1 MIKFHIM
8 VKKKNNISEKNIFI
22 FLWQFIKKKF
32 IWYLVLLI
40 FSIGAALDEVI
51 TPFLV
56 DNVLQNFELF
66 NNGAITTSVVK
77 SSVIKMISVWLLF
90 DIFYRIA
97 GAISIFL
104 YSKIEAEIRTYLF
117 NKVQFY
123 KPVFFD
129 KDSQEGVVENS
140 IADTADGAQEIIE
153 FILTTLI
160 PTILTVF
167 INIKFIFVR
176 NSYTGI
182 VIFVWVIIHALL
194 SIILLQKS
202 IYYSSELQN
211 SQNQLAGAMIESLI
225 NRSIVIQYDNQGLE
239 DENISFYQKAE
250 VKSHQNL
257 LLYNEVI
264 KLILNGL
271 IIVFSIFLF
280 IDIAD
285 KFMSKKLFINDVIYL
300 FLTLFN
306 IVRQVWFMGTQLMPF
321 IEGIGQFNKGLLILD
336 KKMEIRNIKEGDEFK
351 PINTSIEFR
360 GVTLKETNKIILD
373 NISFRIEDN
382 EKVAFVGESGS
393 GKTSI
398 LKLILG
404 LNDNYTGDIFIGGV
418 NIRNVNTVAI
428 RNFCGLLNQKHYW
441 FNNKSI
447 KENLLYGDTKAT
459 NEKLIEVCKKAFIYD
474 VIDNLPEKLDT
485 KISSN
490 ILSGGQIQRL
500 CLARL
505 LLRKNKILMCDELG
519 NGLDVIALRSIGE
532 FIKNFENTF
541 IITTHN
547 LYYRDLFN
555 KFFIIKDGKLLD
567 TGTHEELIKRS
578 SIYQAMLQNF

>member
-1 MIKFHIM
+1 M

>member
-1 MIKFHIM
+1 M

-167 INIKFIFVR
+167 INVKFIFVR

-264 KLILNGL
+264 KLVLNGL

-336 KKMEIRNIKEGDEFK
+336 QKMEIRNIKEGDEFK